1 VGTARIVA
9 GVAGRRFSAHHE
21 RPTTQQH
28 NTRGMASCK
37 TVVYNAVYLWY
48 TDGEV
53 IKMSSNT
60 TYNIRIDSRIK
71 KEADELY
78 KSMGMTLSA
87 AVNLF
92 LTQSVIQRRLP
103 IDDVIAEPLGEPPAE
118 NEYTAF
124 ESWEEAK
131 EWLNA

>member
-1 VGTARIVA
+1 VHLWHIYS
-9 GVAGRRFSAHHE
+9 GV
-21 RPTTQQH
+21 
-28 NTRGMASCK
+28 N
-37 TVVYNAVYLWY
+37 
-48 TDGEV
+48 
-53 IKMSSNT
+53 KMPNNT

-78 KSMGMTLSA
+78 KSMGMSLSS

-103 IDDVIAEPLGEPPAE
+103 INNVIAEPLGDPPT
-118 NEYTAF
+118 NDEYNSFDT
-124 ESWEEAK
+124 WEQAK